1 MMNSNKT
8 EGTVI
13 DVREPLEL
21 FLGKVKGSVNI
32 PMGSIPSRLDELKKL
47 PKPLIFVCASGNR
60 SGQVVAYL
68 QSQKWKDVRNGGAW
82 KAYQKMTTV

>member
-1 MMNSNKT
+1 MKSNKI

-47 PKPLIFVCASGNR
+47 PKPLIFICASGNR

-82 KAYQKMTTV
+82 KAYQKMAT

>member
-1 MMNSNKT
+1 MMKSNKI

-82 KAYQKMTTV
+82 KAYQKMAAG

>member
-1 MMNSNKT
+1 MIKSNEI

-82 KAYQKMTTV
+82 KAYQKMAAG

>member
-1 MMNSNKT
+1 MMKSNKI

-82 KAYQKMTTV
+82 KAYQKMATV

>member
-1 MMNSNKT
+1 MIKSDKI

-21 FLGKVKGSVNI
+21 FLGKIKGSVNI

-47 PKPLIFVCASGNR
+47 PTPLIFVCASGNR

-68 QSQKWKDVRNGGAW
+68 QSQKWKDVRNGGSW
-82 KAYQKMTTV
+82 KAYQKMAAV

>member
-1 MMNSNKT
+1 MKANQNQ
-8 EGTVI
+8 GTVI
-13 DVREPLEL
+13 DVREPFEL

-47 PKPLIFVCASGNR
+47 SKPLIFVCASGNR

-68 QSQKWKDVRNGGAW
+68 QSQGWKDVQNGGGW
-82 KAYQKMTTV
+82 KAYQQMATV